1 MRVRRAL
8 AGAEDAAGTDAG
20 WAVHTAATAT
30 IVVVRAVAVLSIG
43 ALLILGPSSAQR
55 HRELAFTMFAM
66 AAVYGLLTL
75 RRPIW
80 EVRRTASAGILSA
93 VDATLALFAV
103 AVTGGAQSPAIATL
117 FLVVVAA
124 AIRLSPRAAVGV
136 TSFVVSSLA
145 LIVLL
150 VDAEHIGSD
159 ARLFASMWWPVL
171 LVLTAALASSLSV
184 VAEREQH
191 ARLRAT
197 VELEAEHAAAEE
209 ERDLRERLVES
220 YEAQQDGLRVILHE
234 FRTPVVS
241 LDALA
246 KEALSGTDPE
256 SESQRLSTLNL
267 ILEHAGHL
275 TEMLNALSDVAAS
288 RAPGFGKPHVRTVD
302 VRALVEAAADAA
314 RLPWE
319 HLRVTVDDRASAIDT
334 DGQRL
339 RRVVTNLLE
348 NAARHGA
355 GRPVDVTVESGE
367 RRLIISVADRG
378 PGVADEALAEIT
390 GRNVTLG
397 ERQGTAGLGLW
408 IVQQILQAMGGSL
421 RFMNRPGGGLI
432 ARCEIPLR

>member
-1 MRVRRAL
+1 MRVERAR
-8 AGAEDAAGTDAG
+8 ADAENAAESDAG

-43 ALLILGPSSAQR
+43 ALLVLGPSSAQR
-55 HRELAFTMFAM
+55 HRELALVMFAM
-66 AAVYGLLTL
+66 AAVYGVLTL
-75 RRPIW
+75 RRPMW
-80 EVRRTASAGILSA
+80 EVRRSVSAGVLSA

-103 AVTGGAQSPAIATL
+103 AVMGGAQSPTIATL

-124 AIRLSPRAAVGV
+124 AIRLSQRAALGV
-136 TSFVVSSLA
+136 TSFVVLSLA
-145 LIVLL
+145 LIVL
-150 VDAEHIGSD
+150 VTDSDYIGFSV
-159 ARLFASMWWPVL
+159 RLFAAVWWPVL

-246 KEALSGTDPE
+246 KEALTAADLE
-256 SESQRLSTLNL
+256 SEPQQLRTLNL

-288 RAPGFGKPHVRTVD
+288 RAPGFGKVPTRTVD
-302 VRALVEAAADAA
+302 VRTLVEAAADAA
-314 RLPWE
+314 RLPRE
-319 HLRVTVDDRASAIDT
+319 RLHVTVDARARAIDT

-348 NAARHGA
+348 NAARHGV

-367 RRLIISVADRG
+367 RRLIIVVADRG
-378 PGVADEALAEIT
+378 PGIADENLAEIT
-390 GRNVTLG
+390 GRYVTLG
-397 ERQGTAGLGLW
+397 DRQGTAGLGLW

-421 RFMNRPGGGLI
+421 RFMNRTGGGLI